1 MLKQVNKLNG
11 IHDGKQTYPT
21 IFAQPTG
28 NRFVINITSD
38 FDSSDTYDEIVAL
51 LSSATESDE
60 IVWNISSYG
69 GFVNSL
75 QMLLGWKAMCPAH
88 QTHVLHSNADSCA
101 SVFFL
106 SDADQYIVG
115 DGATMFL
122 HEIQAGVSGT
132 TSNMIRHME
141 HLKETN
147 ESFIKRSYSGFVSE
161 EEMDQILMGV
171 EVFLTAEQ
179 IRDRLT
185 SRQQK
190 RTEESQEQATEFLK
204 EIEETEFNYSE
215 LPLQELE
222 EELQMYNEDIK
233 KLKRA
238 IADKKKEIEVISPV
252 KKAVVKK
259 KPSQV
264 PRELSNN

>member
-1 MLKQVNKLNG
+1 MLNQVNKLNG

-21 IFAQPTG
+21 IFAQALG

-75 QMLLGWKAMCPAH
+75 QMILGWKAMCPAH

-122 HEIQAGVSGT
+122 HEVQAGVSGT

-147 ESFIKRSYSGFVSE
+147 ETFIKRSYSGFVSE

-171 EVFLTAEQ
+171 EVFLTSEQ
-179 IRDRLT
+179 IRERLT
-185 SRQQK
+185 ARQEK
-190 RTEESQEQATEFLK
+190 RSKETQEQALQHIKELEGAEFD
-204 EIEETEFNYSE
+204 YSE
-215 LPLQELE
+215 LSIGELE
-222 EELQMYNEDIK
+222 EELQMHKEDMK
-233 KLKRA
+233 KVNKAL
-238 IADKKKEIEVISPV
+238 ADKKKESEIIPPV
-252 KKAVVKK
+252 KKAVIKK
-259 KPSQV
+259 KPV
-264 PRELSNN
+264 ITKEVK

>member
-1 MLKQVNKLNG
+1 MMNRVNKVNG
-11 IHDGKQTYPT
+11 IYDGKQTYPT
-21 IFAQPTG
+21 IFAQPLG
-28 NRFVINITSD
+28 NRFVVNITSD

-51 LSSATESDE
+51 LSTATESDE
-60 IVWNISSYG
+60 IVWNVSSYG

-147 ESFIKRSYSGFVSE
+147 ESFIKKSYQDFVSE
-161 EEMDQILMGV
+161 EEMNQILTGVELFFTADQIR
-171 EVFLTAEQ
+171 E
-179 IRDRLT
+179 RLQQ
-185 SRQQK
+185 REQK
-190 RTEESQEQATEFLK
+190 RQEEAQEQHSNFLK
-204 EIEETEFNYSE
+204 DLEEQEFDYSE
-215 LPLQELE
+215 LTVSELE
-222 EELQMYNEDIK
+222 EEIKMYTEDMK
-233 KLKRA
+233 KLRKA
-238 IADKKKEIEVISPV
+238 LASKKK
-252 KKAVVKK
+252 
-259 KPSQV
+259 QV
-264 PRELSNN
+264 LDDN

>member
-1 MLKQVNKLNG
+1 MLNRVNKLNG
-11 IHDGKQTYPT
+11 IYDGKQTYPT
-21 IFAQPTG
+21 IFAQPMG
-28 NRFVINITSD
+28 NRFVVNITSD

-51 LSSATESDE
+51 LSTATDADE

-75 QMLLGWKAMCPAH
+75 SMILGWKAMCPAH

-147 ESFIKRSYSGFVSE
+147 EIFIKKAYSGFISDSE
-161 EEMDQILMGV
+161 MSQILSGV
-171 EVFLTAEQ
+171 ELFFTSEQ
-179 IRDRLT
+179 IRERL
-185 SRQQK
+185 SLREQK
-190 RTEESQEQATEFLK
+190 RMEEVQEEAVQQLK
-204 EIEETEFNYSE
+204 EFEETEFDYSS
-215 LPLQELE
+215 LPLEELE

-233 KLKRA
+233 KLRKA
-238 IADKKKEIEVISPV
+238 IADKKKEAEGTASPV
-252 KKAVVKK
+252 KK
-259 KPSQV
+259 KPTTQSK
-264 PRELSNN
+264 

>member
-1 MLKQVNKLNG
+1 MLNKVNKLNG
-11 IHDGKQTYPT
+11 IYDGKQTYPT
-21 IFAQPTG
+21 IFAQPMG
-28 NRFVINITSD
+28 NRFVVNITSD

-51 LSSATESDE
+51 LSTATDADE

-75 QMLLGWKAMCPAH
+75 SMILGWKAMCPAH

-147 ESFIKRSYSGFVSE
+147 EIFIKKAYSGFISE
-161 EEMDQILMGV
+161 SEMSQILSGV
-171 EVFLTAEQ
+171 ELFFTSEQ
-179 IRDRLT
+179 IRERLAL
-185 SRQQK
+185 REQK
-190 RTEESQEQATEFLK
+190 RMEEAQEEAVQQMKEFEEAEFDYSQLK
-204 EIEETEFNYSE
+204 LE
-215 LPLQELE
+215 ELE
-222 EELQMYNEDIK
+222 EELQMYNEDMK
-233 KLKRA
+233 KLKKA
-238 IADKKKEIEVISPV
+238 IADKKKQLAPV
-252 KKAVVKK
+252 VEQSSVKK
-259 KPSQV
+259 KPTTRSK
-264 PRELSNN
+264 

>member
-1 MLKQVNKLNG
+1 MLNQVNKLNG

-21 IFAQPTG
+21 IFAQALG

-38 FDSSDTYDEIVAL
+38 FDSSDTYDEVVAL

-60 IVWNISSYG
+60 IIWNISSYG

-75 QMLLGWKAMCPAH
+75 SMILGWKAMCPAH

-147 ESFIKRSYSGFVSE
+147 ENFIKRSYSGFVSE

-185 SRQQK
+185 SRQEK
-190 RTEESQEQATEFLK
+190 RVQEAQNEAVQHLK
-204 EIEETEFNYSE
+204 EFEEQVFDYSE

-233 KLKRA
+233 KLRKA
-238 IADKKKEIEVISPV
+238 IAEKKKEIEVVPPV
-252 KKAVVKK
+252 KKAVIKK
-259 KPSQV
+259 KPV
-264 PRELSNN
+264 TTKEVK

>member
-1 MLKQVNKLNG
+1 MNRVNKLNG
-11 IHDGKQTYPT
+11 IYDGKQTYPT
-21 IFAQPTG
+21 IFAQPMG
-28 NRFVINITSD
+28 NRFVVNITSD

-51 LSSATESDE
+51 LSTATDADE

-75 QMLLGWKAMCPAH
+75 SMILGWKAMCPAH

-147 ESFIKRSYSGFVSE
+147 EIFIKKAYSGFISDSE
-161 EEMDQILMGV
+161 MSQILSGV
-171 EVFLTAEQ
+171 ELFFTSEQ
-179 IRDRLT
+179 IRERL
-185 SRQQK
+185 SLREQK
-190 RTEESQEQATEFLK
+190 RMEEAQEEAVQQLK
-204 EIEETEFNYSE
+204 EFEETTFDYSE
-215 LPLQELE
+215 LKLEELE

-233 KLKRA
+233 KLRRA
-238 IADKKKEIEVISPV
+238 IADKKKEAEGTVIPP
-252 KKAVVKK
+252 VKK
-259 KPSQV
+259 KPTQSK
-264 PRELSNN
+264 

>member
-1 MLKQVNKLNG
+1 MLNQVNKLNG

-21 IFAQPTG
+21 IFAQALG

-51 LSSATESDE
+51 LSNATEADE

-75 QMLLGWKAMCPAH
+75 QMILGWKAMCPAH

-132 TSNMIRHME
+132 TSNMIRHMD

-147 ESFIKRSYSGFVSE
+147 ETFIKRSYSGFVSE

-185 SRQQK
+185 SRQEK
-190 RTEESQEQATEFLK
+190 RMVESQEQATEFLK
-204 EIEETEFNYSE
+204 EIEDTQFDYSE

-238 IADKKKEIEVISPV
+238 IADKKKEIEVVPPV

-259 KPSQV
+259 KSV
-264 PRELSNN
+264 SKTTSVK

>member
-1 MLKQVNKLNG
+1 MLNRINKLNG
-11 IHDGKQTYPT
+11 IYDGKQTYPT
-21 IFAQPTG
+21 IFAQPMG
-28 NRFVINITSD
+28 NRFVVNITSD

-51 LSSATESDE
+51 LSTATDADE

-75 QMLLGWKAMCPAH
+75 QMILGWKAMCPAH

-147 ESFIKRSYSGFVSE
+147 ETFIKRSYSGFVSE

-185 SRQQK
+185 SRQEK
-190 RTEESQEQATEFLK
+190 RMEEAQEDSIAQLK
-204 EIEETEFNYSE
+204 EFEETEFDYSE
-215 LPLQELE
+215 LPLEYLE

-233 KLKRA
+233 KLRKA
-238 IADKKKEIEVISPV
+238 IADKKKEIEVVPPV

-259 KPSQV
+259 KPV
-264 PRELSNN
+264 TTKEVK

>member
-1 MLKQVNKLNG
+1 MLNRVNKVNG
-11 IHDGKQTYPT
+11 IYDGKQTYPT
-21 IFAQPTG
+21 IFAQPLG

-38 FDSSDTYDEIVAL
+38 FDSSDTYDEVVAL
-51 LSSATESDE
+51 LSTATESDE
-60 IVWNISSYG
+60 IVWNVSSYG

-75 QMLLGWKAMCPAH
+75 QMLMGWKAMCPAH

-147 ESFIKRSYSGFVSE
+147 ESFIKKSYQDFVSE
-161 EEMDQILMGV
+161 EEMNQILTGVELFFTADQIR
-171 EVFLTAEQ
+171 E
-179 IRDRLT
+179 RLQQ
-185 SRQQK
+185 REQK
-190 RTEESQEQATEFLK
+190 RQEEVQEQHSNFLK
-204 EIEETEFNYSE
+204 EIEEAEFDYSTLSTE
-215 LPLQELE
+215 ELE
-222 EELQMYNEDIK
+222 EELKMYTEDMK
-233 KLKRA
+233 KIRKA
-238 IADKKKEIEVISPV
+238 ISDKKKE
-252 KKAVVKK
+252 KDTK
-259 KPSQV
+259 
-264 PRELSNN
+264 

>member
-1 MLKQVNKLNG
+1 MLNRVNKLNG
-11 IHDGKQTYPT
+11 IYDGKQTYPT
-21 IFAQPTG
+21 IFAQPLG
-28 NRFVINITSD
+28 NRFVVNITSD

-51 LSSATESDE
+51 LSTATESDE

-75 QMLLGWKAMCPAH
+75 QMLLGWKAMCPAQ

-147 ESFIKRSYSGFVSE
+147 EDFIRRSYSGFVSE
-161 EEMDQILMGV
+161 EEMLQILSGV
-171 EVFLTAEQ
+171 ELFLTSEQ
-179 IRDRLT
+179 IRARLA
-185 SRQQK
+185 SREQK
-190 RTEESQEQATEFLK
+190 RMEQAQEEVAQQMKEFG
-204 EIEETEFNYSE
+204 EATFDYSE
-215 LPLQELE
+215 LSLEDLE
-222 EELQMYNEDIK
+222 EELKMYNEDIK
-233 KLKRA
+233 ELHKA
-238 IADKKKEIEVISPV
+238 IVSKKKEVEVDASS
-252 KKAVVKK
+252 
-259 KPSQV
+259 KPSLKPTIKKQAKEKV
-264 PRELSNN
+264 E

>member
-1 MLKQVNKLNG
+1 MLNQVNKLNG

-21 IFAQPTG
+21 IFAQALG

-38 FDSSDTYDEIVAL
+38 FDSSDTYDEVVAL
-51 LSSATESDE
+51 LSNSTEADE

-75 QMLLGWKAMCPAH
+75 SMILGWKAMCPAH

-147 ESFIKRSYSGFVSE
+147 ETFIKRSYSGFVSE

-171 EVFLTAEQ
+171 EVFLTSEQ
-179 IRDRLT
+179 IRERLT
-185 SRQQK
+185 ARQEK
-190 RTEESQEQATEFLK
+190 RSKETQEQALQHIKELEEAEFD
-204 EIEETEFNYSE
+204 YSE
-215 LPLQELE
+215 LSIEELE
-222 EELQMYNEDIK
+222 EELQMHKEDMK
-233 KLKRA
+233 KVNKAL
-238 IADKKKEIEVISPV
+238 ADKKKESEVVLPV
-252 KKAVVKK
+252 RKAVAKK
-259 KPSQV
+259 RPVATK
-264 PRELSNN
+264 

>member
-1 MLKQVNKLNG
+1 MLNRVNKLNG
-11 IHDGKQTYPT
+11 IYDGKQTYPT
-21 IFAQPTG
+21 IFAQPMG
-28 NRFVINITSD
+28 NRFVVNITSD

-51 LSSATESDE
+51 LSTATDADE

-75 QMLLGWKAMCPAH
+75 SMILGWKAMCPAH

-147 ESFIKRSYSGFVSE
+147 EIFIKKAYSGFISDSE
-161 EEMDQILMGV
+161 MSQILSGV
-171 EVFLTAEQ
+171 ELFFTSEQ
-179 IRDRLT
+179 IRERL
-185 SRQQK
+185 SLREQK
-190 RTEESQEQATEFLK
+190 RMEEAQEEAVQQLK
-204 EIEETEFNYSE
+204 ELEETTFDYSE
-215 LPLQELE
+215 LKLEELE

-233 KLKRA
+233 KLRKA
-238 IADKKKEIEVISPV
+238 IADKKKEAEGTVVPP
-252 KKAVVKK
+252 VKK
-259 KPSQV
+259 KPIQSK
-264 PRELSNN
+264 

>member
-1 MLKQVNKLNG
+1 MLNQVNKLNG

-21 IFAQPTG
+21 IFAQALG

-147 ESFIKRSYSGFVSE
+147 ETFIKRAYSGFVSE
-161 EEMDQILMGV
+161 NEMNQILIGV
-171 EVFLTAEQ
+171 EIFLTAEQ
-179 IRDRLT
+179 IRNRLT
-185 SRQQK
+185 SRQEK
-190 RTEESQEQATEFLK
+190 CMEESQEQATEFLK
-204 EIEETEFNYSE
+204 EIEEAEFDYSE
-215 LPLQELE
+215 IPLQELE

-238 IADKKKEIEVISPV
+238 IADKKKESEVISPV
-252 KKAVVKK
+252 KKPVVKK
-259 KPSQV
+259 KPV
-264 PRELSNN
+264 TTKEVK

>member
-1 MLKQVNKLNG
+1 MLNQVNKLNG

-21 IFAQPTG
+21 IFAQALG

-51 LSSATESDE
+51 LSNATEADE

-75 QMLLGWKAMCPAH
+75 QMILGWKAMCPAH

-147 ESFIKRSYSGFVSE
+147 ETFIKRSYSGFVSE
-161 EEMDQILMGV
+161 DEMNQILMGV

-185 SRQQK
+185 SRQEK
-190 RTEESQEQATEFLK
+190 RMVESQEQATEFLK
-204 EIEETEFNYSE
+204 EIEDTQFDYSE
-215 LPLQELE
+215 LTLSELLE
-222 EELQMYNEDIK
+222 EKRLYQEDLK
-233 KLKRA
+233 KLNKA
-238 IADKKKEIEVISPV
+238 ISSKTKEEDVSVSEV
-252 KKAVVKK
+252 KKVTTNQKGLK
-259 KPSQV
+259 
-264 PRELSNN
+264 

>member
-1 MLKQVNKLNG
+1 MIKEKFMLNRVNKVNG
-11 IHDGKQTYPT
+11 IYDGKQTYPT
-21 IFAQPTG
+21 IFAQPLG
-28 NRFVINITSD
+28 NRFVVNITSD

-51 LSSATESDE
+51 LSTATESDE
-60 IVWNISSYG
+60 IVWNVSSYG

-147 ESFIKRSYSGFVSE
+147 ESFIKKSYYDFVSE
-161 EEMDQILMGV
+161 EEMNQILTGVELFFTADQIR
-171 EVFLTAEQ
+171 E
-179 IRDRLT
+179 RLQQ
-185 SRQQK
+185 REQK
-190 RTEESQEQATEFLK
+190 RQEEAQEQHSNFLK
-204 EIEETEFNYSE
+204 YLEEQDFNYSE
-215 LPLQELE
+215 LSAEEIE
-222 EELQMYNEDIK
+222 EEIKMYTEDMK
-233 KLKRA
+233 KMRKAL
-238 IADKKKEIEVISPV
+238 ADKKKAV
-252 KKAVVKK
+252 K
-259 KPSQV
+259 
-264 PRELSNN
+264 

>member
-1 MLKQVNKLNG
+1 MLNRVNKLNG
-11 IHDGKQTYPT
+11 IYDGKQTYPT
-21 IFAQPTG
+21 IFAQPLG
-28 NRFVINITSD
+28 NRFVVNITSD

-51 LSSATESDE
+51 LSTATEADE

-75 QMLLGWKAMCPAH
+75 QMLLGWKAMCPAQ

-106 SDADQYIVG
+106 SDADQYIIG

-147 ESFIKRSYSGFVSE
+147 EDFIRRSYSDFVSE
-161 EEMDQILMGV
+161 DEMLQILSGV
-171 EVFLTAEQ
+171 ELFLTAEQ
-179 IRDRLT
+179 IRSRLA
-185 SRQQK
+185 SREQK
-190 RTEESQEQATEFLK
+190 RMKQAQEEVAKQIKEFEEMEFDYNELT
-204 EIEETEFNYSE
+204 IE
-215 LPLQELE
+215 ELE
-222 EELQMYNEDIK
+222 EELQMHTEDMK
-233 KLKRA
+233 KVRKALA
-238 IADKKKEIEVISPV
+238 EKKKESEAVASSKATAKV
-252 KKAVVKK
+252 KK
-259 KPSQV
+259 
-264 PRELSNN
+264 PRRVSKEVSNN

>member
-1 MLKQVNKLNG
+1 MNRVNKLNG
-11 IHDGKQTYPT
+11 IYDGKQTYPT
-21 IFAQPTG
+21 IFAQPMG
-28 NRFVINITSD
+28 NRFVVNITSD

-51 LSSATESDE
+51 LSTATDADE

-75 QMLLGWKAMCPAH
+75 SMILGWKAMCPAH

-147 ESFIKRSYSGFVSE
+147 EIFIKKAYSGFISE
-161 EEMDQILMGV
+161 SEMSQILSGV
-171 EVFLTAEQ
+171 ELFFTSEQ
-179 IRDRLT
+179 IRERL
-185 SRQQK
+185 SLREQK
-190 RTEESQEQATEFLK
+190 RMEEAQEEAVQQLK
-204 EIEETEFNYSE
+204 ELEETTFDYSE
-215 LPLQELE
+215 LKLEELE

-233 KLKRA
+233 KLRRA
-238 IADKKKEIEVISPV
+238 IADKKKEAEGT
-252 KKAVVKK
+252 VVPPAKK
-259 KPSQV
+259 KPTTRSK
-264 PRELSNN
+264 

>member
-1 MLKQVNKLNG
+1 MLSRVNKVNG
-11 IHDGKQTYPT
+11 IYDGKQTYPT
-21 IFAQPTG
+21 IFAQPLG
-28 NRFVINITSD
+28 NRFVVNITSD

-51 LSSATESDE
+51 LSTATESDE
-60 IVWNISSYG
+60 IVWNVSSYG

-132 TSNMIRHME
+132 TSNMIRHVE

-147 ESFIKRSYSGFVSE
+147 ESFIKKSYQDFVSE
-161 EEMDQILMGV
+161 EEMNQILTGV
-171 EVFLTAEQ
+171 ELFFTANQ
-179 IRDRLT
+179 IRDRLQQ
-185 SRQQK
+185 REQK
-190 RTEESQEQATEFLK
+190 RQEEAQEQHSNFLK
-204 EIEETEFNYSE
+204 EMEDQEFNYSE
-215 LPLQELE
+215 LSTEELE
-222 EELQMYNEDIK
+222 EEIKMYTEDMK
-233 KLKRA
+233 KLRKCLA
-238 IADKKKEIEVISPV
+238 EKKKQKDS
-252 KKAVVKK
+252 K
-259 KPSQV
+259 
-264 PRELSNN
+264 

>member
-1 MLKQVNKLNG
+1 MNRVNKLNG
-11 IHDGKQTYPT
+11 IYDGKQTYPT
-21 IFAQPTG
+21 IFAQPMG
-28 NRFVINITSD
+28 NRFVVNITSD

-51 LSSATESDE
+51 LSTATDADE

-75 QMLLGWKAMCPAH
+75 SMILGWKAMCPAH

-147 ESFIKRSYSGFVSE
+147 EIFIKKAYSGFISE
-161 EEMDQILMGV
+161 SEMSQILSGV
-171 EVFLTAEQ
+171 ELFFTSEQ
-179 IRDRLT
+179 IRERL
-185 SRQQK
+185 SLREQK
-190 RTEESQEQATEFLK
+190 RMEEAQEEAVQQLK
-204 EIEETEFNYSE
+204 EFEETTFDYSE
-215 LPLQELE
+215 LPLEELE

-233 KLKRA
+233 KLRRA
-238 IADKKKEIEVISPV
+238 IADKKKEAEGTVVPP
-252 KKAVVKK
+252 VKK
-259 KPSQV
+259 KPTQSK
-264 PRELSNN
+264 